1 MHVQRDRRTLEY
13 KYMESPA
20 FRLKEEVPSEMV
32 LSCSPTALEFAG
44 ALLEITEIQLEK
56 ILYSPRSKILT

>member
-1 MHVQRDRRTLEY
+1 
-13 KYMESPA
+13 MESPA

-44 ALLEITEIQLEK
+44 DLLEITEIQLEK
-56 ILYSPRSKILT
+56 YYILPDPKY